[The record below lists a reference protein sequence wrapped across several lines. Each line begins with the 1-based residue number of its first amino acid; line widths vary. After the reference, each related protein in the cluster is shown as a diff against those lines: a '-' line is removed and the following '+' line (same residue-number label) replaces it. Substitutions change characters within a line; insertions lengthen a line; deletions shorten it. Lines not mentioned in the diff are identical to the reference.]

1 MGRPKISPKSRTAA
15 DEQRRKSRPF
25 TRPVLE
31 RIHAI
36 AQELQRGSYPN
47 CGSLA
52 ARFEVVR
59 RTIIRDLNFMR
70 DRQGLPIGFD
80 RKRNGYFY
88 TEPVASIPALQVA
101 EGELLALFIAERSAS
116 FDPLSETARN
126 LHSIAY
132 KLGALMPDTVTL
144 SLDDLNTAITI
155 QPGPTFDLDI
165 ECVRL
170 LGRAITQ
177 RTAVTFSYPKSDGP
191 GMASRTVWPLKLF
204 TREGAWYVLTYDPSR
219 KNTRTFHLS
228 RMKSLTVGRERFMPP
243 PGIDGDLLLKSS
255 FGVYFN
261 RSKRFKVELF
271 FDSGAGKLVAERNW
285 HSSQKNKWMSDGRLS
300 VRFTVSA
307 IQDVVRWI
315 LSWSPQV
322 EVRGPAEL
330 RAAVF
335 EATKAMA
342 QRHKK

>member
-1 MGRPKISPKSRTAA
+1 
-15 DEQRRKSRPF
+15 
-25 TRPVLE
+25 
-31 RIHAI
+31 
-36 AQELQRGSYPN
+36 
-47 CGSLA
+47 
-52 ARFEVVR
+52 
-59 RTIIRDLNFMR
+59 MR

-88 TEPVASIPALQVA
+88 TEPVASIPALQLA